1 MTFRFYNSYKE
12 CFTLRLVV
20 YYTPLIEYVPVQLCV
35 NVNGLCNTHMFQHW
49 GCDKLHMALI
59 GSAGS
64 FSVIVLL

>member
-1 MTFRFYNSYKE
+1 M
-12 CFTLRLVV
+12 V

-35 NVNGLCNTHMFQHW
+35 NVNGLCNMHMFQHW

-59 GSAGS
+59 GSAGR